1 MDKFDVINESIN
13 DKIIGNDRIGLLLT
27 KLDSCAKM
35 NAYDKSVYE
44 CMMPKIDKALSGNFE
59 NIVSDVVPYFTLDEM
74 NEICPDN
81 NIGNID
87 PDKYYSILREE
98 FSKYNNAKSIE
109 EKANISNNI
118 LSLGWNPSVE
128 LNEKNIK
135 FARNRQIKWL
145 QERACKVIDLT
156 KMNTDVDIVQESSS
170 SMKKLYDKNKLYP
183 VYIVLS
189 FTNTPFGKVIRTLK
203 HSTYTHAG
211 LCLDSDLKNIVTFKF
226 GSMWNGFSTE
236 SLDFYINVNDGALL
250 DVLAIF
256 VDEATRYKLEL
267 AILDFVSKKDKT
279 KYGFGNLFNIL
290 LNRAKNNDPEA
301 LSMVCSQFV
310 DTVLKIAN
318 IDLTNKPSNLVIP
331 QDFQEIS
338 KNPKVYKVYEGL
350 AKEYDEKKVERSIS
364 SLFKTTPISQISYN
378 DAIDLATESFCPS
391 SFYYTTENSKANE
404 ILKEIR
410 YLLTPEAVVY
420 ERKLPFKFN
429 DKGDLSINFSKSLEQ
444 EYQDSHKL
452 LTSYSSDNMEGI
464 KHELARLFFINST
477 IEKKIKKMKKD
488 DERYKVI
495 IDLRARVLNDFKK
508 YFKAVLKEEKEFN
521 FTEYYKNSEY
531 YDSSITIDNTTM
543 KFIGSLIKKIP
554 K

>member
-1 MDKFDVINESIN
+1 MDKFDVINESVN
-13 DKIIGNDRIGLLLT
+13 NKITDNDRIGLLVT
-27 KLDSCAKM
+27 KLDSCAKT
-35 NAYDKSVYE
+35 NAYDKYVYE
-44 CMMPKIDKALSGNFE
+44 YMMPKIDKALSGNFE

-98 FSKYNNAKSIE
+98 FSKYNNAKSVE
-109 EKANISNNI
+109 EKVNISNNI

-145 QERACKVIDLT
+145 RERACKVIDLT
-156 KMNTDVDIVQESSS
+156 KMNTDIDVVQESSS
-170 SMKKLYDKNKLYP
+170 NMKKLYDKNKLYP

-226 GSMWNGFSTE
+226 GAHWNGFSSE
-236 SLDFYINVNDGALL
+236 SLDVYIDAYDDALL
-250 DVLAIF
+250 DVLTIF

-267 AILDFVSKKDKT
+267 AILDFVTKQDKT
-279 KYGFGNLFNIL
+279 RYGFGNLFNIL
-290 LNRAKNNDPEA
+290 LNKAKNDPENIA
-301 LSMVCSQFV
+301 LVCSQFV
-310 DTVLKIAN
+310 DVVLKIAD

-331 QDFQEIS
+331 QDFHEIS

-350 AKEYDEKKVERSIS
+350 AKEYNEKKVERSIS
-364 SLFKTTPISQISYN
+364 SLFKTTPINQISYN

-429 DKGDLSINFSKSLEQ
+429 DKGDLSINFSKTLEQ

-452 LTSYSSDNMEGI
+452 LTSYSSDNLEGM
-464 KHELARLFFINST
+464 KHELARLFYINST
-477 IEKKIKKMKKD
+477 IEKKIKKMNKD
-488 DERYKVI
+488 DEEYKKL
-495 IDLRARVLNDFKK
+495 IDLRARVLNDFRK
-508 YFKAVLKEEKEFN
+508 YLKIVLEQDKEFN

-531 YDSSITIDNTTM
+531 YDSSIVIDNTTM
-543 KFIGSLIKKIP
+543 KFIGDLLKKIP